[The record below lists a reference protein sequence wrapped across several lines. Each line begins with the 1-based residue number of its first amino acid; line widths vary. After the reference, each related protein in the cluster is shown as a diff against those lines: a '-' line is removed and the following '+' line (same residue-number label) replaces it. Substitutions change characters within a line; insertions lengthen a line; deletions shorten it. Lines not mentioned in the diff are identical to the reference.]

1 MRAVQDGGSPGA
13 RLRRGLAWNATSV
26 LSTHGLNFL
35 RYVIV
40 ARLLSVE
47 AFGLFA
53 MVNVAMLAAYML
65 STWGWRQAFIVQHRD
80 PENPDPRQQALW
92 TADLLVRV
100 AATVLLALAA
110 PGIARGFGEPVLGP
124 LIAVSGL
131 YVLGQGLRHPAL
143 LDREREME
151 FRTIAVID
159 LSGAVAGLVVAVAAA
174 LLLRSVWALVLG
186 QVAASLLPAA
196 LSYAL
201 LGRPG
206 RPRLDR
212 ALVRQGFGF
221 ARSVL
226 GISFLGWIVSQADN
240 ALIGAA
246 LGAAA
251 LGLFAIAHRL
261 AEIPKVAQ
269 DMIIS
274 RAVYPYYVKAL
285 QQGTGALARAW
296 ITTGRYTLWLLWLA
310 YLPLLVAPELV
321 LALLFGPRWGAAA
334 DALRVLALAGIL
346 RGIGVF
352 LAPVLLA
359 LQRPGL
365 DFRIKLLE
373 TGVFVGVG
381 AWGAL
386 VIGRIEAVALA
397 GVAGFALGLV
407 LRLRAVCR
415 GTRAAPG
422 DLWPA
427 WRAPGAGLV
436 AALLPLSLQ
445 GVAHPAVVLA
455 ATVLLLAGAFAL
467 LERDGLRRL
476 RALR

>member
-1 MRAVQDGGSPGA
+1 MRVRGGSSPGA

-35 RYVIV
+35 RYVVV
-40 ARLLSVE
+40 ARLLSFE

-65 STWGWRQAFIVQHRD
+65 STWGWRQAFIAQHRD

-92 TADLLVRV
+92 TADLLAR
-100 AATVLLALAA
+100 ATATGLLALAA
-110 PGIARGFGEPVLGP
+110 PLIARGFGEPVLGP
-124 LIAVSGL
+124 LIAVSSL
-131 YVLGQGLRHPAL
+131 YVLGHGLRHPAL

-151 FRTIAVID
+151 FRVIAVIE
-159 LSGAVAGLVVAVAAA
+159 LSGAVAGLIVAVVGA

-186 QVAASLLPAA
+186 QVAASLVPAA
-196 LSYAL
+196 LSYVL

-212 ALVRQGFGF
+212 ALVRQGFHF
-221 ARSVL
+221 ARGVL
-226 GISFLGWIVSQADN
+226 GISVLGWIVSQVDN

-269 DMIIS
+269 DMVIS

-285 QQGTGALARAW
+285 QEGVGALARAW

-310 YLPLLVAPELV
+310 YLPLLVAPEFV
-321 LALLFGPRWGAAA
+321 LGLLFGARWDAAA
-334 DALRVLALAGIL
+334 DALRLLALAGIL
-346 RGIGVF
+346 RGISVF

-365 DFRIKLLE
+365 DVRIKLVE
-373 TGVFVGVG
+373 TAVFVGVA
-381 AWGAL
+381 AWGAFA
-386 VIGRIEAVALA
+386 VGRIEAVAAA
-397 GVAGFALGLV
+397 GVAGFALGLG

-415 GTRAAPG
+415 GTRTAPR

-427 WRAPGAGLV
+427 WRGPAAGLAV
-436 AALLPLSLQ
+436 ALLPQSLQ
-445 GVAHPAVVLA
+445 GGAHPAALLA
-455 ATVLLLAGAFAL
+455 ATVLLLAGAFLL

-476 RALR
+476 RGLR